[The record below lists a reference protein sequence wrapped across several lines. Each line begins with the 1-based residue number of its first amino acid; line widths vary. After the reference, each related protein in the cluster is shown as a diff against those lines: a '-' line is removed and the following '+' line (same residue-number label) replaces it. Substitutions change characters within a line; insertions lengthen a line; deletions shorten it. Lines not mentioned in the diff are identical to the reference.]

1 VKRRPPRPARA
12 TRRRPPPPPAYRF
25 YLDEDIPATAATAAR
40 GLGLDAVHASDIDPT
55 PRPDHAHLAAA
66 AAAGRIVVTYNRDD
80 FLALTRDAFAA
91 GRPHAGLIILTH
103 KLPRT
108 AARVA
113 HALHRWAVAAAVTYG
128 PPPLQPYAVI
138 FLSD

>member
-1 VKRRPPRPARA
+1 MSPRAPGARRAAGATPR
-12 TRRRPPPPPAYRF
+12 PPAYRF
-25 YLDEDIPATAATAAR
+25 YLDEDIPTAAAGAAR
-40 GLGLDAVHASDIDPT
+40 GLGLDAVHANETEPG
-55 PRPDHAHLAAA
+55 PRPDDVHLVIAAA
-66 AAAGRIVVTYNRDD
+66 AQRIVVTYNRDD
-80 FLALTRDAFAA
+80 YLTLTRDAFAT

-108 AARVA
+108 ATRVA
-113 HALHRWAVAAAVTYG
+113 HALHRWTSTAPTTYG